1 MLLERKAHS
10 YRLVMG
16 RSNLRICLGN
26 LVAMR
31 AAVILAAAFVVA
43 VYRTSLGAGRS
54 GPARA
59 TGTTHAFIRLN
70 DREIL
75 ALEFSV

>member
-1 MLLERKAHS
+1 
-10 YRLVMG
+10 
-16 RSNLRICLGN
+16 
-26 LVAMR
+26 MR

-59 TGTTHAFIRLN
+59 TGTTLAFIRLN

>member
-1 MLLERKAHS
+1 M
-10 YRLVMG
+10 
-16 RSNLRICLGN
+16 
-26 LVAMR
+26 AMR
-31 AAVILAAAFVVA
+31 AAVILEAAFVVA